1 MAGMT
6 QHRFTVAEANELVP
20 RLEMLM
26 ERLQRT
32 VLAVRSAVHDAD
44 PDPEAVRT
52 TVDVLRVRPELAPYV
67 AEIES
72 TVAEI
77 ERLGG
82 EFKGVDLGL
91 VDFLGEVDGRPVL
104 LCWQYG
110 EKSIGFWHAIDE
122 GFAGR
127 QPLPA
132 ARTTPLQ

>member
-1 MAGMT
+1 VPSR
-6 QHRFTVAEANELVP
+6 RFTVAEVNRLIP

-32 VLAVRSAVHDAD
+32 ARDVRSGVHRGDVESD
-44 PDPEAVRT
+44 VRT
-52 TVDVLRVRPELAPYV
+52 TGDVVRVHPELAPQV
-67 AEIES
+67 REMEE

-77 ERLGG
+77 EQLGCQ
-82 EFKGVDLGL
+82 FKGLDLGL
-91 VDFLGEVDGRPVL
+91 VDFLGELDGKPVL

-127 QPLPA
+127 RPFPTA
-132 ARTTPLQ
+132 AAPRLQ

>member
-1 MAGMT
+1 MPAMAPRG
-6 QHRFTVAEANELVP
+6 FTLEEANALIP

-32 VLAVRSAVHDAD
+32 VLVVRSAVHEADAE
-44 PDPEAVRT
+44 PGVRT

-77 ERLGG
+77 EKLGCQ
-82 EFKGVDLGL
+82 FKGIDLGL
-91 VDFLGEVDGRPVL
+91 VDFPAEIDGATVL

-110 EKSIGFWHAIDE
+110 EKSIGFWHAMDE

-127 QPLPA
+127 RALTA
-132 ARTTPLQ
+132 AQAPPLQ

>member
-1 MAGMT
+1 MPLR
-6 QHRFTVAEANELVP
+6 RFTIEEANALIP
-20 RLEMLM
+20 RLEMMM

-32 VLAVRSAVHDAD
+32 VLAVRSAVHEAEAE
-44 PDPEAVRT
+44 PAVRT

-77 ERLGG
+77 EQLGG
-82 EFKGVDLGL
+82 EFKGIDLGL
-91 VDFLGEVDGRPVL
+91 VDFLGELDGRPVL

-127 QPLPA
+127 RAFPVASTP
-132 ARTTPLQ
+132 PLQ

>member
-1 MAGMT
+1 MSRMAER
-6 QHRFTVAEANELVP
+6 RFTVDEVNELIP

-32 VLAVRSAVHDAD
+32 VRAVRGAVDEAESD
-44 PDPEAVRT
+44 PAVRT

-72 TVAEI
+72 TVGEI

-82 EFKGVDLGL
+82 QFKGVDLGL
-91 VDFLGEVDGRPVL
+91 VDFLGEVQGRPVL

-127 QPLPA
+127 HPLSA
-132 ARTTPLQ
+132 AVSPPLQ

>member
-1 MAGMT
+1 MAPR
-6 QHRFTVAEANELVP
+6 RFTIDEANTLIP

-32 VLAVRSAVHDAD
+32 VLVVRSAVHEADAE
-44 PDPEAVRT
+44 PAVRT

-82 EFKGVDLGL
+82 HFKGIDLGL
-91 VDFLGEVDGRPVL
+91 VDFPGEVDGRLVL

-110 EKSIGFWHAIDE
+110 EKSIGFWHAMDD

-127 QPLPA
+127 RPLPTA
-132 ARTTPLQ
+132 NAPLLQ

>member
-1 MAGMT
+1 MTGMAT
-6 QHRFTVAEANELVP
+6 RCFTIEEVDTMIP

-32 VLAVRSAVHDAD
+32 VLMVRSTVHEAEAE
-44 PDPEAVRT
+44 PAVRT

-77 ERLGG
+77 EQLGG
-82 EFKGVDLGL
+82 QFKGIDLGL
-91 VDFLGEVDGRPVL
+91 VDFPAEVDGRPIL

-110 EKSIGFWHAIDE
+110 EKCVGFWHGLDE

-127 QPLPA
+127 RAFPVASPP
-132 ARTTPLQ
+132 PLQ

>member
-1 MAGMT
+1 MAEM
-6 QHRFTVAEANELVP
+6 RFTVDEANALIP

-32 VLAVRSAVHDAD
+32 VLAVRSAVHGADAV
-44 PDPEAVRT
+44 PAVRT

-82 EFKGVDLGL
+82 QFKGIDLGL
-91 VDFLGEVDGRPVL
+91 VDFLGEVDGRSVL

-127 QPLPA
+127 RPLPA
-132 ARTTPLQ
+132 APATPLQ

>member
-1 MAGMT
+1 MR
-6 QHRFTVAEANELVP
+6 HFTVDEANALIP

-32 VLAVRSAVHDAD
+32 VLVVRSAMNEAEAEPAVH
-44 PDPEAVRT
+44 T

-67 AEIES
+67 SEIEG

-77 ERLGG
+77 EQLGCQ
-82 EFKGVDLGL
+82 FKGIDLGL
-91 VDFLGEVDGRPVL
+91 VDFPAEVEGRQVL

-110 EKSIGFWHAIDE
+110 EKSIGFWHAMDE

-127 QPLPA
+127 RALA
-132 ARTTPLQ
+132 ATTAPPLQ

>member
-1 MAGMT
+1 MSDMPT
-6 QHRFTVAEANELVP
+6 RHFTLDEANALIP

-32 VLAVRSAVHDAD
+32 VLVVRSAVHEAEDAS
-44 PDPEAVRT
+44 AVRT

-67 AEIES
+67 SEIEG

-77 ERLGG
+77 EQLGCQ
-82 EFKGVDLGL
+82 FKGIDLGL
-91 VDFLGEVDGRPVL
+91 VDFPSEVDGREVL

-110 EKSIGFWHAIDE
+110 EKAIGFWHAIDE

-127 QPLPA
+127 HALA
-132 ARTTPLQ
+132 ATSAPPLQ

>member
-1 MAGMT
+1 ML
-6 QHRFTVAEANELVP
+6 TVAK
-20 RLEMLM
+20 
-26 ERLQRT
+26 
-32 VLAVRSAVHDAD
+32 VLFQLALALWVGAIVVVSFVVAPAVQ
-44 PDPEAVRT
+44 T

-82 EFKGVDLGL
+82 QFKGIDLGL
-91 VDFLGEVDGRPVL
+91 VDFRGEIDGRPVL

-122 GFAGR
+122 GFSGR
-127 QPLPA
+127 QPLLTA
-132 ARTTPLQ
+132 STTPLQ

>member
-1 MAGMT
+1 MAER
-6 QHRFTVAEANELVP
+6 RFTVDEVNELIP

-32 VLAVRSAVHDAD
+32 VRAVRSAVDEAESE
-44 PDPEAVRT
+44 PAVRT

-72 TVAEI
+72 TVSEI

-82 EFKGVDLGL
+82 HFKGVDLGL
-91 VDFLGEVDGRPVL
+91 VDFLGEVKGRPVL

-132 ARTTPLQ
+132 AASTPLQ

>member
-1 MAGMT
+1 MSRMAPR
-6 QHRFTVAEANELVP
+6 RFTIEEVNALIP

-32 VLAVRSAVHDAD
+32 VLVVRSAVH
-44 PDPEAVRT
+44 EAEAEPAIRT
-52 TVDVLRVRPELAPYV
+52 TVDVLRVRPEHAPYV
-67 AEIES
+67 SEIES

-77 ERLGG
+77 EQLGCQ
-82 EFKGVDLGL
+82 FKGVDLGL
-91 VDFLGEVDGRPVL
+91 VDFLGEVQGRPAL

-127 QPLPA
+127 RALPVGPAPL
-132 ARTTPLQ
+132 LQ